1 MNQAQPS
8 VPPTPT
14 SPDVVIADGGN
25 FIHIG
30 QTVRQAQLSALA
42 ATRQSLENARN
53 VVQAQS
59 HRLSMNSANRA
70 QIDQQIAQIDQQ
82 IATIDQTIAGAQS
95 DASPEPWQIISP
107 PPASVP
113 ERMWPKDLAMLSGV
127 FIVCVLLPLA
137 VAVSLRILRRGAAK
151 VASLPSDIAER
162 LGRMES
168 AIEATAI
175 EVERIGEGQRYLTRV
190 LGDRKPEEL
199 LERPRPVAPYKTITP
214 H

>member
-1 MNQAQPS
+1 MNQAQLP
-8 VPPTPT
+8 VPPAPQ

-25 FIHIG
+25 LIHLG
-30 QTVRQAQLSALA
+30 QGFRQAQLSALA
-42 ATRQSLENARN
+42 GTRHALENARN
-53 VVQAQS
+53 VVQAQ
-59 HRLSMNSANRA
+59 LEKVAGNGANRA
-70 QIDQQIAQIDQQ
+70 RIEQQIAQIDQQ
-82 IATIDQTIAGAQS
+82 IATIDQTIAGAQA
-95 DASPEPWQIISP
+95 DASPDPWQIIGTP
-107 PPASVP
+107 PTYVQD
-113 ERMWPKDLAMLSGV
+113 RVLPKDIGILSGL
-127 FIVCVLLPLA
+127 FIVCVMLPFA

-190 LGDRKPEEL
+190 LGERKAEDL
-199 LERPRPVAPYKTITP
+199 LERPRPVTPYKVITP